1 MPRASAGE
9 DKSTGVDD
17 AAHPSRDRGT
27 LFRVSVQF
35 ELPSR
40 VSPDVRYRLA
50 ELAVN
55 QDGIARRD
63 EVYGC
68 GLSANG
74 LAAML
79 SAGRWRARGEI
90 IVVLHNGPLTR
101 RQELWAAVLNA
112 GHPAA
117 LAARTAAT
125 GHGLAGWDA
134 ECVEIVVPKGTLI
147 PKGLGIPVKV
157 HESRRFTADDIHP
170 GRALPQVR
178 VERALVDAAVWSRS
192 PRTACGVLAAG
203 VQQRL
208 VTPAALRVELEGAG
222 AVKHRRTLLS
232 ALVDIE
238 GGAQAV
244 SELDFVRFCR
254 RNGQPSPTLQDVR
267 IDSFGRRRY
276 LDATLRR
283 QDGGVIRVEVDGALH
298 LVASTY
304 WSDMARGND
313 LVIGNERVLRFPSYV
328 IHANDPTALAQLR
341 RALGLSVSNG
351 SIAS

>member
-1 MPRASAGE
+1 MREG
-9 DKSTGVDD
+9 
-17 AAHPSRDRGT
+17 
-27 LFRVSVQF
+27 F
-35 ELPSR
+35 ELPTR
-40 VSPDVRYRLA
+40 VGPAARHRLSALA
-50 ELAVN
+50 EQQEGV
-55 QDGIARRD
+55 ARRAQLYD
-63 EVYGC
+63 C
-68 GLSANG
+68 GLSPNG
-74 LAAML
+74 LTTML

-101 RQELWAAVLNA
+101 RQQMWAAVLNA
-112 GHPAA
+112 GCPVA

-125 GHGLAGWDA
+125 EHGLSGWDA

-147 PKGLGIPVKV
+147 PKGLGIDVKV

-170 GRALPQVR
+170 GRAIPQVR
-178 VERALVDAAVWSRS
+178 VERALIDAAVWSRS
-192 PRTACGVLAAG
+192 TRTACGVVAAG

-208 VTPAALRVELEGAG
+208 TTPAALRAELERAG
-222 AVKHRRTLLS
+222 AVRHRRVLLA

-244 SELDFVRFCR
+244 SEIDFIRFCR
-254 RNGQPSPTLQDVR
+254 RNGLPRPTLQEVR
-267 IDSFGRRRY
+267 VDSSGRRRY

-283 QDGGVIRVEVDGALH
+283 RDGGVIRVEVDGALH

-328 IHANDPTALAQLR
+328 IHSSDPTAVNQLR
-341 RALGLSVSNG
+341 RALGLSVAGG